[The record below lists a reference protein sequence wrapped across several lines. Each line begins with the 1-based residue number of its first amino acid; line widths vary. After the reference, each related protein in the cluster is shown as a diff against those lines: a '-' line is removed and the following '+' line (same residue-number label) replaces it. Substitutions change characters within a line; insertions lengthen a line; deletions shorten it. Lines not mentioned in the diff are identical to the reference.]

1 MEQTSTE
8 NKHILGELI
17 RLAAPAAME
26 RLLLLFSGLI
36 SMMIAGKIGGQ
47 TLVAVSMCNTLFDI
61 IQAVFIGLSVGST
74 ILITRNVG
82 CGHMELP
89 RRITAHSIGLNLFL
103 GIGIMLTLVLLGKN
117 IITVLF
123 RNLTDAVIE
132 QSVQY
137 LRITVWCIPF
147 IGIDV
152 ALSAAMR
159 GIGDMKTPFYMT
171 LIANAVQVMIGVLT
185 VFVFQLGLTGSA
197 LAFMISRICGALLR
211 VWAVFFTEKYPL
223 LRIKQDVKP
232 SMALLRQIMHY
243 GTLTMAEQ
251 LMLQLGFLGMQ
262 LITSHIDTETVGAY
276 QIANSAINLIFAVTF
291 GFESAQIT
299 MIGRQIGA
307 NDRELAWKTAKLSFA
322 AVEGLSALMA
332 AAMILFSNAFL
343 SLFSQ
348 DPLVL
353 QNARMILRILA
364 LFIPITS
371 VFQGTSGIL
380 KTGGKASTVLLLNLI
395 GPWCIRIPLAYLL
408 CVSLHM
414 GITGLMIGLFADY
427 FIRAVFYFLSFRS
440 RKWLDFGT
448 KANT

>member
-26 RLLLLFSGLI
+26 RLLLLFGGLI

-159 GIGDMKTPFYMT
+159 GIGDMKTPFYTVSYTHLT
-171 LIANAVQVMIGVLT
+171 LPTN
-185 VFVFQLGLTGSA
+185 
-197 LAFMISRICGALLR
+197 
-211 VWAVFFTEKYPL
+211 
-223 LRIKQDVKP
+223 
-232 SMALLRQIMHY
+232 
-243 GTLTMAEQ
+243 
-251 LMLQLGFLGMQ
+251 
-262 LITSHIDTETVGAY
+262 
-276 QIANSAINLIFAVTF
+276 
-291 GFESAQIT
+291 
-299 MIGRQIGA
+299 
-307 NDRELAWKTAKLSFA
+307 
-322 AVEGLSALMA
+322 
-332 AAMILFSNAFL
+332 
-343 SLFSQ
+343 
-348 DPLVL
+348 
-353 QNARMILRILA
+353 
-364 LFIPITS
+364 
-371 VFQGTSGIL
+371 
-380 KTGGKASTVLLLNLI
+380 
-395 GPWCIRIPLAYLL
+395 
-408 CVSLHM
+408 
-414 GITGLMIGLFADY
+414 
-427 FIRAVFYFLSFRS
+427 
-440 RKWLDFGT
+440 
-448 KANT
+448 